1 MLWSVFQGSEELL
14 HILRRVESDYKS
26 LLSEHSN
33 MVKDV
38 NRRFQIFVLEA
49 RGLKEINQKLQDDNQ
64 ELRDLCCFLDDDRQ
78 RSRKLAREWQRFGR
92 YTASVMHSE
101 VAAYQEK
108 LQQLE
113 ERQAELLSD
122 NMELKELCLFL
133 DHERSQVSCLVPQS
147 CAHSPGD
154 SYHRWFGSKRS

>member
-1 MLWSVFQGSEELL
+1 
-14 HILRRVESDYKS
+14 
-26 LLSEHSN
+26 

-101 VAAYQEK
+101 VAAYQQK

-133 DHERSQVSCLVPQS
+133 DHERSQVSFLITQS
-147 CAHSPGD
+147 FTSMPGD
-154 SYHRWFGSKRS
+154 SYHRPFRSPFFCPLLYM

>member
-1 MLWSVFQGSEELL
+1 
-14 HILRRVESDYKS
+14 
-26 LLSEHSN
+26 
-33 MVKDV
+33 
-38 NRRFQIFVLEA
+38 
-49 RGLKEINQKLQDDNQ
+49 
-64 ELRDLCCFLDDDRQ
+64 
-78 RSRKLAREWQRFGR
+78 
-92 YTASVMHSE
+92 MHSE

-147 CAHSPGD
+147 CAHLPCD
-154 SYHRWFGSKRS
+154 SYPR